1 MLSHE
6 ETLGLIVRAQ
16 NGEEEAKEK
25 LIAEN
30 LPLIKSI
37 VKRFKGRHEY
47 DDLMQLGAMGFLK
60 AVANFDASFG
70 VRFSTYAVPMITGE
84 IKRFLRDDGAVKV
97 SRWAKTLAQKIA
109 AYTDEALKN
118 NMPEPTVDE
127 LAEKFG
133 CEAGDVVFALDT
145 GRFVMS
151 LNETGDD
158 DGTPLGDRIVGAE
171 APEEDIDGLMLR
183 DSIKNLPERER
194 KIIILRYFRDKTQSE
209 VAAELGVSQVQVSR
223 LENKI
228 LRKIREK
235 WNNGIIAVFLST
247 LTLWTFFIPKTPKQ
261 TKFSTSAT
269 RPTRACA
276 PNKGENA
283 DDRQGRIP
291 RLCEKEC
298 AEIADDAFAHRRIR
312 RRRTYMLHR

>member
-1 MLSHE
+1 MLKHE
-6 ETLGLIVRAQ
+6 ETLTLIASAQAGL
-16 NGEEEAKEK
+16 ETAKET

-37 VKRFKGRHEY
+37 VKRFKGRLEY

-60 AVANFDASFG
+60 AVMNFDTSYG

-109 AYTDEALKN
+109 AYTDERQKN
-118 NMPEPTVDE
+118 NLGEPTVDE

-133 CEAGDVVFALDT
+133 CEAEDIVFAMDT
-145 GRFVMS
+145 GRFVIS
-151 LNETGDD
+151 LNETGGDD
-158 DGTPLGDRIVGAE
+158 DGTPLGDRLVGAE
-171 APEEDIDGLMLR
+171 APDEDIDGLMLR
-183 DSIKNLPERER
+183 ESITNLPERER

-228 LRKIREK
+228 LKKIREK
-235 WNNGIIAVFLST
+235 L
-247 LTLWTFFIPKTPKQ
+247 
-261 TKFSTSAT
+261 
-269 RPTRACA
+269 
-276 PNKGENA
+276 E
-283 DDRQGRIP
+283 
-291 RLCEKEC
+291 
-298 AEIADDAFAHRRIR
+298 
-312 RRRTYMLHR
+312 